1 MLTYTETKTVLWFN
15 LKNVYS
21 NKEMHLINVIYLS
34 SWLLAE
40 KNLQSEPRY
49 FNYSLFQCKMKRILL
64 LCDKLAH
71 SMKSELAEAKPCGF
85 KDSCTRRHVSYHHV
99 IAVILPPSRK
109 KRRENDRG
117 RQGERREKEKERW
130 RENVK
135 LSGLFLAIPPKM
147 PVWEINLLSSLDR
160 NLTLICLQPNPR
172 SPCHSRF
179 HSNLALSPCIYDTI
193 SSYFDYIS
201 VEIFKV

>member
-1 MLTYTETKTVLWFN
+1 MTT
-15 LKNVYS
+15 
-21 NKEMHLINVIYLS
+21 
-34 SWLLAE
+34 SW

-117 RQGERREKEKERW
+117 RQGERREK
-130 RENVK
+130 VK

-160 NLTLICLQPNPR
+160 NLTLICLQPNPG